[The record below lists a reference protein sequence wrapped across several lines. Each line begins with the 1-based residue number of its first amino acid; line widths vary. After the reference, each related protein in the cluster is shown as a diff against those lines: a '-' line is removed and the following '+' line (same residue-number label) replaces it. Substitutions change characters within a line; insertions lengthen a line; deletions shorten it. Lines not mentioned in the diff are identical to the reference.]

1 MRQLPGGDARPRGPP
16 GTARLEPPQ
25 DPASARFTETAG
37 RPGNSQVGPF
47 SCPWPGR
54 DFNITNITILIEV
67 KNRIMKVLR
76 TDNNNQGAM
85 TRSER
90 EALPQFEASDRRGR
104 VVFRPW
110 VGPDTPAP
118 HCVVLPEGL
127 TRIAVTYLE
136 DEYWVRDGQ
145 WHRRDDEGT
154 VTPVDDVLEHCWKAA
169 MAVRSWLRR
178 DQEINAYVMA
188 AAVFATMEPEES
200 ILAEAASRS
209 TRVLFGLDDHVERL
223 AALPVEQDLQHPLQA
238 RYIPADA
245 AALSRQ
251 PEVADAEPEPEPA
264 SLELGEG
271 RVVIHA
277 DTVHV
282 HIHLT
287 IVAPPNG
294 GDDDGD
300 GPPTVPDR

>member
-1 MRQLPGGDARPRGPP
+1 
-16 GTARLEPPQ
+16 
-25 DPASARFTETAG
+25 
-37 RPGNSQVGPF
+37 
-47 SCPWPGR
+47 
-54 DFNITNITILIEV
+54 
-67 KNRIMKVLR
+67 MKVLQ
-76 TDNNNQGAM
+76 TGNNNQRAL

-110 VGPDTPAP
+110 VGPAGPAP

-136 DEYWVRDGQ
+136 GEYWVEDGQ
-145 WHRRDDEGT
+145 WRRRDDEGT
-154 VTPVDDVLEHCWKAA
+154 VTPVDDVLERCWQAA
-169 MAVRSWLRR
+169 MAVRSWLKREV
-178 DQEINAYVMA
+178 DISAYVVA
-188 AAVFATMEPEES
+188 AAVFATMEPDES
-200 ILAEAASRS
+200 ILAEAASRR

-238 RYIPADA
+238 RYIPDDA
-245 AALSRQ
+245 AALSRR
-251 PEVADAEPEPEPA
+251 PEAADAEPEPA
-264 SLELGEG
+264 TATLEVGEG
-271 RVVIHA
+271 CVVIHA
-277 DTVHV
+277 GTVHL
-282 HIHLT
+282 HLHLT